1 MSVSRRHLLIG
12 AGAGV
17 AALGGG
23 VSYLALNA
31 GDPAEAVLPPTADGK
46 QRWRNWSGLQHCD
59 ATAIAVPKDESELAD
74 VLTKSGG
81 PIRPVGAGHS
91 FTPLVPTEGTVLSL
105 DRMHGLVSHDATAMT
120 ATVRAGTRLFALGE
134 ALEDVGQ
141 AMEALP
147 DINKQSLAGAMATA
161 THGTGRAFSSLASF
175 AAGLTLMTPDGKT
188 QDCSA
193 EKNAEL
199 FEAAR
204 VSLGALG
211 VITSVTLKNRGPLRV
226 KRRTWFAPFAEILES
241 CKALAGKH
249 RHFEFYA
256 IPFTGMAYCIA
267 HDETDEPETPRGANA
282 ENDGVDDLMLLRDYT
297 SWAPWLRRGL
307 ARQLISGTPTEE
319 VIGTAWR
326 LLSTERPAR
335 FNEMEYHVP
344 QEAVVDALRE
354 VVEEVERHSEVYF
367 PLEVRFIA
375 PETAWLS
382 PFHGRA
388 SCSIATHMGATQDF
402 KPVFDAVEPIL
413 RKHGGR
419 PHWGKLHTLGASDF
433 AALYPRWKEFLDVR
447 AACDPNG
454 RMLNAHLRAVF
465 GVA

>member
-1 MSVSRRHLLIG
+1 MRFSRRDVLIG
-12 AGAGV
+12 AGAAV
-17 AALGGG
+17 AALGSG
-23 VSYLALNA
+23 VGYLALNA
-31 GDPAEAVLPPTADGK
+31 GDPAEAVLPPPAAGTL
-46 QRWRNWSGLQHCD
+46 RWRNWSGLQHCD
-59 ATAIAVPKDESELAD
+59 AAVIAVPKDENELAD
-74 VLTKSGG
+74 ILTKAQG
-81 PIRPVGAGHS
+81 PVRPVGAGHS

-105 DRMHGLVSHDATAMT
+105 DRMHGIVGHDAAALT

-134 ALEDVGQ
+134 ALEGVGQ

-161 THGTGRAFSSLASF
+161 THGTGRALSSLASF
-175 AAGLTLMTPDGKT
+175 AVGLTLMTPDGKT
-188 QDCSA
+188 HDCSA
-193 EKNAEL
+193 AKNAEL

-211 VITSVTLKNRGPLRV
+211 VTTSVTLQNRGPLKV
-226 KRRTWFAPFAEILES
+226 KRRTWFAPFEEVLGS
-241 CKALAGKH
+241 CHAFAAKH

-256 IPFTGMAYCIA
+256 VPFTGMAYCIA
-267 HDETDEPETPRGANA
+267 HDETDEAETPRGANA
-282 ENDGVDDLMLLRDYT
+282 ENDGVDDLMMLRDYT

-307 ARQLISGTPTEE
+307 AQQLIAGTPTEE
-319 VIGTAWR
+319 VVGTAWR
-326 LLSTERPAR
+326 LLSTERPKR

-344 QEAVVDALRE
+344 QEAVVEALRE
-354 VVEEVERHSEVYF
+354 VAAAVERHAEVYF
-367 PLEVRFIA
+367 PIEVRFIA

-402 KPVFDAVEPIL
+402 KPVFGAVEPIL

-419 PHWGKLHTLGASDF
+419 PHWGKLHTLSAADF
-433 AALYPRWKEFLDVR
+433 AGLYPRWRAFLDVR
-447 AACDPNG
+447 AACDPQG